1 MKRTIEA
8 ETKRAARIVLIT
20 ALAGVAIGLSGCA
33 AVKPWER
40 DVLARSDM
48 SLDSDPMRATL
59 QNHIRFSKEGSL
71 PVGGAGG
78 GGCGCN

>member
-1 MKRTIEA
+1 MKPTVRRLLGA
-8 ETKRAARIVLIT
+8 GLLLLACAAGPV
-20 ALAGVAIGLSGCA
+20 GCA

-40 DVLARSDM
+40 DVLAREDM
-48 SLDSDPMRATL
+48 ALDSDPMRATL

-71 PVGGAGG
+71 PVGGGGG

>member
-1 MKRTIEA
+1 VKVTTA
-8 ETKRAARIVLIT
+8 T
-20 ALAGVAIGLSGCA
+20 ALCIATATFALGLSGCA

-59 QNHIRFSKEGSL
+59 QSHIRFSKEGSL
-71 PVGGAGG
+71 PVGGGGG

>member
-1 MKRTIEA
+1 MTWA
-8 ETKRAARIVLIT
+8 RAMRGQAMSVATSLMIV
-20 ALAGVAIGLSGCA
+20 GVLSIALSGCT

-40 DVLARSDM
+40 DVMARDDM
-48 SLDSDPMRATL
+48 AFDSDPMRATL

-71 PVGGAGG
+71 PVGGGGG

>member
-1 MKRTIEA
+1 MGK
-8 ETKRAARIVLIT
+8 LMQL
-20 ALAGVAIGLSGCA
+20 ALSIIALTLLATGCA

-40 DVLARSDM
+40 DALARKDM
-48 SLDSDPMRATL
+48 AWDADPLESTL

-71 PVGGAGG
+71 PSGGGGG

>member
-1 MKRTIEA
+1 MNRFAHIA
-8 ETKRAARIVLIT
+8 LLMAALVFASLG
-20 ALAGVAIGLSGCA
+20 ASGCA

-40 DVLARSDM
+40 DQLARPDM
-48 SLDSDPMRATL
+48 ALDSDPMRATL

-71 PVGGAGG
+71 PIGGGGG

>member
-1 MKRTIEA
+1 MTPALRA
-8 ETKRAARIVLIT
+8 RAAPLLVALCL
-20 ALAGVAIGLSGCA
+20 ALAGSGCA

-40 DVLARSDM
+40 EALARPDM
-48 SLDSDPMRATL
+48 AFDSDPMRATL

-71 PVGGAGG
+71 PVGGGGG